1 MEKKGGGVIKM
12 LENYQAI
19 CESLCNALKCTSQY
33 NDLLDLVYVQE
44 QNRSY
49 VLAVFARGRK
59 RINTTGDSGC
69 GMIIDIIRQ
78 LPGDY

>member
-1 MEKKGGGVIKM
+1 M

-19 CESLCNALKCTSQY
+19 CTSLRDALRRTSQY

-44 QNRSY
+44 PKGRSY
-49 VLAVFARGRK
+49 VLAVFAGGRK
-59 RINTTGDSGC
+59 CINTSGDSGW

>member
-1 MEKKGGGVIKM
+1 MR
-12 LENYQAI
+12 ENYQAI
-19 CESLCNALKCTSQY
+19 CESLCDALRRTSQY

-44 QNRSY
+44 PKGRSY
-49 VLAVFARGRK
+49 VLTVFAGGRK
-59 RINTTGDSGC
+59 RINTSGDGGW